1 MGKSLYVD
9 DLDYSKLKV
18 IGILSPLAIHR
29 LAWNLN
35 QAFGWDMELL
45 GDICF
50 DNDLY
55 FIVNVDDVLEEKW
68 IDFSFP
74 LHIFKEEGSKY
85 EVNLIHNKSRQKVFV
100 PELKQFDYLLL
111 IDGEFDYLPE
121 KMIDQIKRFSQVQ
134 LAVEIPVGKLK
145 DRHILVSYK

>member
-18 IGILSPLAIHR
+18 IGILSPLPIYK

-35 QAFGWDMELL
+35 KAFSWDMELL

-50 DNDLY
+50 EKDLY
-55 FIVNVDDVLEEKW
+55 FIVNVEKVLDEEW

-85 EVNLIHNKSRQKVFV
+85 EVNLIQNKSAKKVFV
-100 PELKQFDYLLL
+100 PELKQFDYLLV
-111 IDGEFDYLPE
+111 IHGEFDYLPE
-121 KMIDQIKRFSQVQ
+121 MMVDKIRRFSQVQ
-134 LAVEIPVGKLK
+134 LAAEIPVLKIK